1 MVLQLGSRYRAIC
14 EIGELYHYRGSNQG
28 SVNEYGLIRT
38 VKGSHVL
45 EEEEELISKFRN
57 RWSRR
62 LDEYI
67 YALPRGL
74 FRVLGTSVAV

>member
-14 EIGELYHYRGSNQG
+14 EIGELYHYRSTNQG

-45 EEEEELISKFRN
+45 EEEEELVLGFLIF
-57 RWSRR
+57 WSRR

-67 YALPRGL
+67 YTLPRGL